1 MKQEKLNSKHI
12 DQEDETPIADFTKL
26 TATFGSLI
34 LDKAFLVLLIG
45 AIGYFLGWRFLYTYY
60 GSFGLDASFFYLT
73 PTDVV
78 EAGWRSFLI
87 MAVFLIL
94 AAVIYTSGKHICL
107 QQIRIKGWHF
117 ALRLFIIVLIISILL
132 LVVSI
137 YMLFIWGTYLI
148 IDFFILTIF
157 TLAAFWI
164 THIIGESLHETFK
177 SNEKKWDLRSKF
189 FTMVYPSPLLWLVTI
204 IIGFIF
210 LLAFLSSYNAALY
223 ATRDRG
229 IDSTLQIATLYVKE
243 ELEIPDG
250 QMLKNGVW
258 MYDNLRFLLKADTTY
273 FVFRLDEVTSN
284 ITTLYGISEEKLI

>member
-60 GSFGLDASFFYLT
+60 GSFGLDASFFHFT

-87 MAVFLIL
+87 MAGFIVI
-94 AAVIYTSGKHICL
+94 AAFIYTAGKQICL
-107 QQIRIKGWHF
+107 QNIRVKGWLF
-117 ALRLFIIVLIISILL
+117 VLRLFIIILIISILL
-132 LVVSI
+132 LLISI

-148 IDFFILTIF
+148 QNFFIWTIL

-164 THIIGESLHETFK
+164 AHIIGESAGFKYKNLYDSLSLTF
-177 SNEKKWDLRSKF
+177 
-189 FTMVYPSPLLWLVTI
+189 TLVDNHYYWIYIST
-204 IIGFIF
+204 
-210 LLAFLSSYNAALY
+210 
-223 ATRDRG
+223 G
-229 IDSTLQIATLYVKE
+229 IYV
-243 ELEIPDG
+243 
-250 QMLKNGVW
+250 
-258 MYDNLRFLLKADTTY
+258 
-273 FVFRLDEVTSN
+273 
-284 ITTLYGISEEKLI
+284 